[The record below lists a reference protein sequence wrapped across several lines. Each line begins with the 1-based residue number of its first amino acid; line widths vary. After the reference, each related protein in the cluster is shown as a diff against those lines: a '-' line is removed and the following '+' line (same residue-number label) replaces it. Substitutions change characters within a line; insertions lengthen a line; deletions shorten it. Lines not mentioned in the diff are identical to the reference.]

1 VEYYNYS
8 TDLPFSKKILRFREL
23 SSKDQIML
31 AKANLSLDNS
41 KENYYEFNRFV
52 IKIVKNCLEK
62 PEDFDN
68 INIIDY
74 ILFVTKLRIVSVGS
88 IINLVSESK
97 NKEFKSVKTQL
108 DLNIF
113 LKNLYNVCIEA
124 MIDDIVKENNIE
136 IKINWPSIGSI
147 KFFQDL
153 LLSNKSEYQLFA
165 ESFQEFIEYVK
176 INDTLIPFI
185 NFTTEQ
191 KITITDKISI
201 SLLKQVKEKIIEALK
216 FIMAYDLW
224 EISAFKNYNFN
235 FYTLNYTDS
244 IRLFFSNDIKSLFQE
259 IYYMAKEG
267 LTPEYLLKLS
277 PLERKIHF
285 NIIEEIKRSQ
295 NNETSYDFEKIN
307 KTSSELEDLALEFG
321 DKL

>member
-1 VEYYNYS
+1 
-8 TDLPFSKKILRFREL
+8 
-23 SSKDQIML
+23 ML
-31 AKANLSLDNS
+31 AKANLSLQSS

-52 IKIVKNCLEK
+52 IKIIKNCLEK

-68 INIIDY
+68 INLIDY
-74 ILFVTKLRIVSVGS
+74 ILFITKLRIVSVGS
-88 IINLVSESK
+88 IINLVSEST

-113 LKNLYNVCIEA
+113 LKNIYNVSIEA
-124 MIDDIVKENNIE
+124 MIDDIVQENNIE
-136 IKINWPSIGSI
+136 IKINWPSINSI

-153 LLSNKSEYQLFA
+153 LLADKAEYQLFTD
-165 ESFQEFIEYVK
+165 SFQEFIEYVK
-176 INDTLIPFI
+176 VNETMISFL

-191 KITITDKISI
+191 KIAITDKISI
-201 SLLKQVKEKIIEALK
+201 SLLKKVKEKILEALK

-224 EISAFKNYNFN
+224 EISTFKNYNFN

-244 IRLFFSNDIKSLFQE
+244 IRLFFSNDIKGLFQE

-267 LTPEYLLKLS
+267 LSPEYILKLS
-277 PLERKIHF
+277 PLERRIYF
-285 NIIEEIKRSQ
+285 NLIEESKRSQ
-295 NNETSYDFEKIN
+295 NDETSYDFEKIN
-307 KTSSELEDLALEFG
+307 KGNSELEDLALEFG

>member
-23 SSKDQIML
+23 NSKDQIML
-31 AKANLSLDNS
+31 AKANLSLENS

-52 IKIVKNCLEK
+52 IKIIKNCLEK

-68 INIIDY
+68 INLIDY

-88 IINLVSESK
+88 IINLISEST

-113 LKNLYNVCIEA
+113 LKNLYNVSIEA
-124 MIDDIVKENNIE
+124 MVDDVVQENNIE
-136 IKINWPSIGSI
+136 IKINWPTIGSI
-147 KFFQDL
+147 KFFQDI
-153 LLSNKSEYQLFA
+153 LLSNRNEYQLFSD
-165 ESFQEFIEYVK
+165 SFQEFIEHVK
-176 INDTLIPFI
+176 INDTLIPFL

-191 KITITDKISI
+191 KITITDKLSI
-201 SLLKQVKEKIIEALK
+201 SLLKKVKEKILEALK

-224 EISAFKNYNFN
+224 EISTFKNYNFN

-244 IRLFFSNDIKSLFQE
+244 IRLFFSNDIKGLFQE

-277 PLERKIHF
+277 PLERRIHF
-285 NIIEEIKRSQ
+285 NIIEESKRSQ

-307 KTSSELEDLALEFG
+307 KTSSELEDLALEFV

>member
-23 SSKDQIML
+23 STKDQIML
-31 AKANLSLDNS
+31 AKANLSLESS

-52 IKIVKNCLEK
+52 IKIIKNCLEK
-62 PEDFDN
+62 PKDFDN
-68 INIIDY
+68 INLIDY

-88 IINLVSESK
+88 IINLVSEST

-113 LKNLYNVCIEA
+113 LKNLYNVSIEA
-124 MIDDIVKENNIE
+124 MIDDIVQENNIE
-136 IKINWPSIGSI
+136 IKINWPSINSI

-153 LLSNKSEYQLFA
+153 LLSDKAEYQLFSG
-165 ESFQEFIEYVK
+165 SFQEFIEYVK
-176 INDTLIPFI
+176 VNETMISFL

-191 KITITDKISI
+191 KVAITDKISI
-201 SLLKQVKEKIIEALK
+201 SLLKKVKEKILDALK

-224 EISAFKNYNFN
+224 EISTFKNYNFN

-244 IRLFFSNDIKSLFQE
+244 IRLFFSNDIKGLFQE

-267 LTPEYLLKLS
+267 LSPEYLLKLS
-277 PLERKIHF
+277 PLERRIYF
-285 NIIEEIKRSQ
+285 NLIEESKRSQ

-307 KTSSELEDLALEFG
+307 KGNSELEDLALEFG

>member
-8 TDLPFSKKILRFREL
+8 TDLPFSKKVLRFREL

-31 AKANLSLDNS
+31 AKANLSLQNS

-68 INIIDY
+68 INLIDY
-74 ILFVTKLRIVSVGS
+74 ILFVTKLRIISMGS
-88 IINLVSESK
+88 IINLVSESN
-97 NKEFKSVKTQL
+97 NKEFKTVKTQL

-113 LKNLYNVCIEA
+113 LKNIYNVSIEA
-124 MIDDIVKENNIE
+124 MIDDIIQENNIE
-136 IKINWPSIGSI
+136 IKINWPNIDSI

-153 LLSNKSEYQLFA
+153 LLSNKTEYELFA
-165 ESFQEFIEYVK
+165 DSFQEFIEYVK
-176 INDTLIPFI
+176 IKDILIPFLK
-185 NFTTEQ
+185 FTTDQ
-191 KITITDKISI
+191 KIAIIDKLSI
-201 SLLKQVKEKIIEALK
+201 SLLKKVKEKILEALK
-216 FIMAYDLW
+216 FMMAYDLW
-224 EISAFKNYNFN
+224 EISTFKNYNLN
-235 FYTLNYTDS
+235 FYTLNYTDF

-267 LTPEYLLKLS
+267 LSPDYLLKLS
-277 PLERKIHF
+277 PLERRIHF
-285 NIIEEIKRSQ
+285 NIIEETKRSQ

-307 KTSSELEDLALEFG
+307 KGSSELEDLALEFG